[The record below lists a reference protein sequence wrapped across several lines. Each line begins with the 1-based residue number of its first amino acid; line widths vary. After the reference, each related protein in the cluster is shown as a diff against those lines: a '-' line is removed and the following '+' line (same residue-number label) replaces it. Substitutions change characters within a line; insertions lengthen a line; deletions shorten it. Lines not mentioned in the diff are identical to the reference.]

1 MINTNFYPF
10 TALIDNDSDYL
21 MGCYS
26 FAERISFGKNHPFTI
41 TERNAI
47 DIVKNNASRI
57 AAEVA
62 TKQATEE
69 IVELQNSNQ
78 IIHAYNIFVEEGAT
92 LENCTL
98 NASEGPIYIAK
109 GCKIMDGAILR
120 GPIFID
126 ENSVIKMGATIYGGT
141 SIGKH
146 CVVGGEVKNSII
158 NNYSNKAHHGYL
170 GDSIIGKWCNLGAGT
185 SNSNV
190 KNNGSDVVVKLEN
203 EEINAGNKFGLL
215 MGDYSRSAINT
226 SFNTGTVVGTCCNIF
241 AEGLTSKFI
250 PHFSW
255 GCNGEKYQLPKAFTD
270 IENWKKMKGEILSDN
285 EKEIL
290 KQLYSNL

>member
-1 MINTNFYPF
+1 MSNTNFYPF
-10 TALIDNDSDYL
+10 TSLINNDSDYL

-26 FAERISFGKNHPFTI
+26 FAERISFGENHPFAI
-41 TERNAI
+41 TEKNAI
-47 DIVKNNASRI
+47 DIVKNNAKRI
-57 AAEVA
+57 IAEVA
-62 TKQATEE
+62 TKQMTGE
-69 IVELQNSNQ
+69 IVELQNSSQ
-78 IIHAYNIFVEEGAT
+78 IINAYNIFVEEGAI

-98 NASEGPIYIAK
+98 NASEGSIYIAK

-146 CVVGGEVKNSII
+146 CIVGGEIKNSII

-170 GDSIIGKWCNLGAGT
+170 GDSFIGKWCNLGAGT

-190 KNNGSDVVVKLEN
+190 KNNGSDVIVKLDN
-203 EEINAGNKFGLL
+203 EEVNAGNKFGLL
-215 MGDYSRSAINT
+215 MGDYSRCAINT

-241 AEGLTSKFI
+241 AEGLTPKFI

-255 GCNGEKYQLPKAFTD
+255 GCDGERYELPKAFAD
-270 IENWKKMKGEILSDN
+270 IENWKKMKGETLTEN

-290 KQLYSNL
+290 KNLYIN

>member
-1 MINTNFYPF
+1 MSNTNYYPF
-10 TALIDNDSDYL
+10 TGLIDDDSDYL

-26 FAERISFGKNHPFTI
+26 FAERNSFGADHPFAV
-41 TERNAI
+41 TEKNAI
-47 DIVKNNASRI
+47 DIVKNNAKRI
-57 AAEVA
+57 VSEVSL
-62 TKQATEE
+62 KQMTGE
-69 IVELQNSNQ
+69 ILDLHNSNQ
-78 IIHAYNIFVEEGAT
+78 VIHAYNIFVEEGAI

-126 ENSVIKMGATIYGGT
+126 EGSIIKMGATIYGGT

-146 CVVGGEVKNSII
+146 CIVGGEVKNSII

-190 KNNGSDVVVKLEN
+190 KNNGSDVIVKLGN
-203 EEINAGNKFGLL
+203 EEVNAGNKFGLL
-215 MGDYSRSAINT
+215 MGDYSRCAINT

-241 AEGLTSKFI
+241 AEGLTPKFI
-250 PHFSW
+250 LHFSW
-255 GCNGEKYQLPKAFTD
+255 GCQGEKYQLPKAFDD
-270 IENWKKMKGEILSDN
+270 IANWKKMKGEQLTDK
-285 EKEIL
+285 EKAVL
-290 KQLYSNL
+290 KNIYAN